1 MNNRQVSLSPH
12 ISANITVRKIMLDVI
27 IALIPT
33 TIASIVF
40 YGFYALFLIV
50 LSVGTAILTE
60 FLFNVIR
67 KKEQSIGDL
76 SCIVTGL
83 LLGLNLPPTVPFYL
97 PIVGAIVAI
106 TTKMLFGG
114 IGKNFANPAIT
125 GRIFLLL
132 AWTSFMTSFV
142 EPIDWSNHEGFK
154 LFACALTGSDVSVIT
169 SATPLS
175 GKTVELLDLFL
186 GRIGGSIGETCSLA
200 LIIGGIYL
208 CIRRIIDYKIPVIF
222 IGTSALFCL
231 IFGGVSDVL
240 PGMLSGGLL
249 LGSIFM
255 ATDYATSPNSFWGV
269 VIYSFL
275 GGFISILIRYYGNYP
290 DGVSFAILLINIVT
304 PLLDKYIRP
313 RPFGFKKNRS
323 KTKEVE

>member
-1 MNNRQVSLSPH
+1 MDNRQVSLSPH
-12 ISANITVRKIMLDVI
+12 ISANTSVRKIMLDVI
-27 IALIPT
+27 IALIPAI
-33 TIASIVF
+33 IASVVF
-40 YGFYALFLIV
+40 FGFYALFLII
-50 LSVGTAILTE
+50 LSVGTATLTE

-67 KKEQSIGDL
+67 KKEQSISDL
-76 SCIVTGL
+76 SCIVTGVI
-83 LLGLNLPPTVPFYL
+83 LGLNLPPTVPFYL
-97 PIVGAIVAI
+97 PIVGAVVAI

-142 EPIDWSNHEGFK
+142 EPISWANHEGFK

-175 GKTVELLDLFL
+175 GQAASLLDLFL

-200 LIIGGIYL
+200 LLIGGIYL
-208 CIRRIIDYKIPVIF
+208 CVRKVIDYKIPLIF
-222 IGTSALFCL
+222 IGTSALFSL
-231 IFGGVSDVL
+231 IFGGISDVL
-240 PGMLSGGLL
+240 PGILSGGLL
-249 LGSIFM
+249 LGAIFM

-275 GGFISILIRYYGNYP
+275 GGFISCLIRYYGNYP

-313 RPFGFKKNRS
+313 RPFGYKKKLKNA
-323 KTKEVE
+323 KEVK